1 MNEKGQKLFEIIKSS
16 AFNINCNYKIDARLE
31 DLFTA
36 KGVFASFNDKLLAR
50 LGNETLTNNEIIA
63 SVTPEFQRENTKWS
77 QHMQIQFMENLVCGH
92 RTNIQMFEIAGGSE
106 MGDCSIID
114 GLQRT
119 TSMGAF
125 HSGEFKI
132 FGEFDINDVLESPML
147 GRIRIDLSIYSFNSP
162 HEAVDFYIKMNKG
175 ITHSESDLESAYAYL
190 ANLPV

>member
-1 MNEKGQKLFEIIKSS
+1 MNDKQQKLFNIIKSS
-16 AFNINCNYKIDARLE
+16 AFNINCNYKVDTRLE

-36 KGVFASFNDKLLAR
+36 KGGFASFNDKLLAR

-63 SVTPEFQRENTKWS
+63 SVTPEFQRDNTKWS
-77 QHMQIQFMENLVCGH
+77 QQMQIQFIENLVCGC
-92 RTNIQMFEIAGGSE
+92 RTNIQLFEIAGGSE

-114 GLQRT
+114 GLQRS

-147 GRIRIDLSIYSFNSP
+147 GRIRIDLSIYTFNNLR
-162 HEAVDFYIKMNKG
+162 EAVDFYINMNKG
-175 ITHSESDLESAYAYL
+175 ITHSESDLENAYEFKN
-190 ANLPV
+190 NLPA

>member
-1 MNEKGQKLFEIIKSS
+1 MNEKQQKLFNIIKSS
-16 AFNINCNYKIDARLE
+16 AFNINCNYKVDARFE
-31 DLFTA
+31 DFFNP
-36 KGVFASFNDKLLAR
+36 KGGLASFNDKLLAR

-77 QHMQIQFMENLVCGH
+77 QQMQIQFIENLVCGF
-92 RTNIQMFEIAGGSE
+92 RTNIQLFEIAGGSE
-106 MGDCSIID
+106 MGDCFIID

-147 GRIRIDLSIYSFNSP
+147 GRIRIDLSIYSFNNFR
-162 HEAVDFYIKMNKG
+162 EAVEFYINMNKG
-175 ITHSESDLESAYAYL
+175 ITHSESDLENAYKFKS
-190 ANLPV
+190 NLPA